1 MGGLLNSLRSLP
13 PLVLAI
19 WAAAALVVIV
29 AISVALFLERRWFAR
44 DGRQKRWLALR
55 IAWLPIVGASVAGV
69 WFAIPQKTGMESLA
83 WFYILGGTHG
93 PLLYFG
99 LHALVAS
106 LFALRPKEGVA
117 LAATGLLLVVVPA
130 VIAGPTQ
137 SVAWMAQRAWSAREA
152 AQAPASPPGHILSR
166 ARRLVLPG
174 GEELW
179 SQHWAAGPNLLRVE
193 SVEAPPYGSSGSST
207 TQRFTTLGDW
217 VCRDREDLHVT
228 WPASMKEAVLTVR
241 WRDTAGTLLR
251 SDLPVTPPPGDAAP
265 LAALWSTA
273 GFTLS
278 ARPPRL
284 TASTS
289 VLGPDGKL
297 HSFGSLTTWGAHES
311 ADDFCLPTP
320 YRGERSI
327 DSLALRIGRPY
338 AEPLRAEF
346 IR

>member
-1 MGGLLNSLRSLP
+1 MGSLLNSLRSLP
-13 PLVLAI
+13 PVVLAI
-19 WAAAALVVIV
+19 WAGGALLVIV
-29 AISVALFLERRWFAR
+29 ALSVLLFLERRWFAR

-55 IAWLPIVGASVAGV
+55 LAWLPIAAASLAGT
-69 WFAIPQKTGMESLA
+69 WFAIPKKTGMESLA
-83 WFYILGGTHG
+83 WFFILGGTLG

-99 LHALVAS
+99 LHAFVAS
-106 LFALRPKEGVA
+106 VWGLKTREGMA
-117 LAATGLLLVVVPA
+117 LATTGLLFVIVPA

-137 SVAWMAQRAWSAREA
+137 SVGWMAQRAWSAREA
-152 AQAPASPPGHILSR
+152 AQAPAAQPGHILSR
-166 ARRLVLPG
+166 GQRLTLPS

-179 SQHWAAGPNLLRVE
+179 SQHWAAGQNVRRVE
-193 SVEAPPYGSSGSST
+193 SIEAPPYGSSGSSA

-228 WPASMKEAVLTVR
+228 WPASMKETILTVR

-251 SDLPVTPPPGDAAP
+251 SELPLTPPPGEATP
-265 LAALWSTA
+265 IAALWSTA

-284 TASTS
+284 TASPS

-297 HSFGSLTTWGAHES
+297 HSFGSLTVWGAHES
-311 ADDFCLPTP
+311 ADDFCLPTA

-327 DSLALRIGRPY
+327 DGLALRIGRPH